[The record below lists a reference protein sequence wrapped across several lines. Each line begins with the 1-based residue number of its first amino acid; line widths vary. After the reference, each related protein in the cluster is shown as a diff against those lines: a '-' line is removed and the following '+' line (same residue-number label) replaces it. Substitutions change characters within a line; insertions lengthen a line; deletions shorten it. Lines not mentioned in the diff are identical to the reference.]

1 MCIHLSTYTK
11 SIHIYPYL
19 RIYIYIHRTYRYV
32 CMSKVCMAHT
42 FVCNT
47 LLLDLATASY
57 VPTLVP
63 TYLPA
68 LLFRASVDNASGNR
82 LAEKIELM
90 SGP

>member
-19 RIYIYIHRTYRYV
+19 RIYIYTQNIQICVHVKGMY
-32 CMSKVCMAHT
+32 AHT

-68 LLFRASVDNASGNR
+68 LLFRASDDNAGGNR